1 MWCFQHRPISFVNA
15 GFIACF
21 LLHSVLFMT
30 ESEIQLS
37 RKLTNQL
44 LHLAQLSP
52 EQEVCGLISSKEGVP
67 NRCYA
72 IDNVAD
78 QPSQQFLLDAKQQIA
93 AMATMRENGET
104 LFAIYHSH
112 PTAPA
117 LPSNAD
123 LQFAAYPDALYFII
137 SLNTKGVLEMRG
149 FKIENQ
155 QAREIPLILSE
166 Y

>member
-1 MWCFQHRPISFVNA
+1 
-15 GFIACF
+15 
-21 LLHSVLFMT
+21 MT
-30 ESEIQLS
+30 PSEIHLS

-52 EQEVCGLISSKEGVP
+52 EQEICGLISSKDGIP
-67 NRCYA
+67 SRCYA
-72 IDNVAD
+72 IDNVAK

-93 AMATMRENGET
+93 AMATMRENGEE

-117 LPSNAD
+117 LPSSTD
-123 LQFAAYPDALYFII
+123 LELAAYPDALYFII

-155 QAREIPLILSE
+155 RAQEIPLILSE
-166 Y
+166 H